1 MIDALYISASGLRS
15 EQKQIDVISNNVA
28 NLQTPGFKRGRVNF
42 VEVAAATV
50 AADPAHAAQGP
61 ADAAQAARLAA
72 ESAQGNG
79 SRVLSTSTLFT
90 QGELR
95 ATRGVYDLAIDG
107 AGFFE
112 LSTEDGRSVYTRDG
126 QFRLDAEGALVSI
139 HGPRLAQDIRIPEG
153 AREVRVDAKGEVTA
167 ILEGEKE
174 RTLLGQIELAGFAAP
189 DLLSSIGDNQF
200 QAGDA
205 AGAPTYGRPGDTGFG
220 QIQQGQV
227 EMANV
232 EMIDEMSA
240 LVLAQRAYQLNAR
253 VLQASDQILETINN
267 LRR

>member
-28 NLQTPGFKRGRVNF
+28 NMQTPGFKRSRVNF
-42 VEVAAATV
+42 VEVAAAAV
-50 AADPAHAAQGP
+50 GNEDVSAPRAPQGGG
-61 ADAAQAARLAA
+61 ARI
-72 ESAQGNG
+72 
-79 SRVLSTSTLFT
+79 LSTSTLFSP
-90 QGELR
+90 GELR
-95 ATRGVYDLAIDG
+95 ATQRTLDLAIDG

-112 LSTEDGRSVYTRDG
+112 LETEDGRLAYTRDG
-126 QFRLDAEGALVSI
+126 QFRLDAEGNLVSV
-139 HGPRLAQDIRIPEG
+139 HGPRLSHTIQVPADATDLRIEADGDISALLP
-153 AREVRVDAKGEVTA
+153 GET
-167 ILEGEKE
+167 E
-174 RTLLGQIELAGFAAP
+174 RTELGTLELTVFAAP
-189 DLLSSIGDNQF
+189 DALSSAGDNQF
-200 QAGDA
+200 AATDS
-205 AGAPTYGRPGDTGFG
+205 AGAPSYGKAGEAGFG
-220 QIQQGQV
+220 VLRQGYV

>member
-28 NLQTPGFKRGRVNF
+28 NLQTPGFKRGRANF

-50 AADPAHAAQGP
+50 AADPGQAADP
-61 ADAAQAARLAA
+61 AQAARLAA
-72 ESAQGNG
+72 ESVEGNG
-79 SRVLSTSTLFT
+79 SRVLSTSTMFT

-112 LSTEDGRSVYTRDG
+112 LSTDDGRSVYTRDG

-153 AREVRVDAKGEVTA
+153 AKEVRVDAKGEVTA

-174 RTLLGQIELAGFAAP
+174 RSVLGQIELAAFAAP
-189 DLLSSIGDNQF
+189 DLLTSIGDNQY

-205 AGAPTYGRPGDTGFG
+205 AGAPTYGRPGETGFG
-220 QIQQGQV
+220 QLQQGQV